1 MRNLAIVL
9 ALGLLV
15 PGAAALAQEAEGDD
29 PVVAVVDGQ
38 ELRRSDLEEAA
49 ASLPEQYRQMPLPMI
64 YDLLLDRVIDFELLA
79 REAERLDLGEEPEVQ
94 PALERARADVLRNA
108 LVQRQVLEGTSEDRL
123 RERYEELKESEDFV
137 REEVHARHI
146 LLESEEEAQAVID
159 ELREGA
165 DFAALAGERS
175 TDPSAE
181 RNAGDLG
188 YFAREQ
194 MVEEFADA
202 AFELEV
208 GEVSPEPVQS
218 QFGWH
223 VIEVLDRRS
232 VEPSFAETEPQLRQ
246 ELAREAITSLLAGL
260 REDAEIERF
269 ALDGS
274 PQEPAAGAAAE
285 EPEAEAP
292 AQD

>member
-1 MRNLAIVL
+1 MRNLAIIL

-15 PGAAALAQEAEGDD
+15 PGAAALAQEVESDD
-29 PVVAVVDGQ
+29 PVVAIVDGQ
-38 ELRRSDLEEAA
+38 ELRRSDLEDAA

-79 REAERLDLGEEPEVQ
+79 KEADRRDLGDEPEVQ

-108 LVQRQVLEGTSEDRL
+108 LVQREVLESTTEERL
-123 RERYEELKESEDFV
+123 RERYEELKESEDFL

-146 LLESEEEAQAVID
+146 LLESEEEAQAVIA
-159 ELREGA
+159 ELQAGA
-165 DFAALAGERS
+165 DFAELAGERS
-175 TDPSAE
+175 TDPSAA

-188 YFAREQ
+188 YFTREQ
-194 MVEEFADA
+194 MVDEFADA
-202 AFELEV
+202 AFALEA
-208 GEVSPEPVQS
+208 GEISPEPVQS

-232 VEPSFAETEPQLRQ
+232 VEPSYAETEPQLRQ

-274 PQEPAAGAAAE
+274 PQEPGAGPAADEAE
-285 EPEAEAP
+285 EP
-292 AQD
+292 AQE

>member
-1 MRNLAIVL
+1 MRNLAIIL

-15 PGAAALAQEAEGDD
+15 PGAAALAQEAESDD
-29 PVVAVVDGQ
+29 PVVAIVDGQ
-38 ELRRSDLEEAA
+38 ELRRSDLEDAA

-79 REAERLDLGEEPEVQ
+79 KEADRRDLGDEPEVQ

-108 LVQRQVLEGTSEDRL
+108 LVQREVLESTTEERL
-123 RERYEELKESEDFV
+123 RERYEELKESEDFL

-146 LLESEEEAQAVID
+146 LLESEEEAQAVIA
-159 ELREGA
+159 ELQAGA
-165 DFAALAGERS
+165 DFAELAGERS
-175 TDPSAE
+175 TDPSAA

-188 YFAREQ
+188 YFTREQ
-194 MVEEFADA
+194 MVDEFADA
-202 AFELEV
+202 AFALEA
-208 GEVSPEPVQS
+208 GEISPEPVQS

-232 VEPSFAETEPQLRQ
+232 VEPSYAETEPQLRQ

-274 PQEPAAGAAAE
+274 PQEPGAGPAADEAE
-285 EPEAEAP
+285 EP
-292 AQD
+292 AQE

>member
-1 MRNLAIVL
+1 MRKLVFFLA
-9 ALGLLV
+9 AGLLA
-15 PGAAALAQEAEGDD
+15 PGAAALAQEAADD
-29 PVVAVVDGQ
+29 PVVATVNGE
-38 ELRRSDLEEAA
+38 ELRRSDLEAAA

-79 REAERLDLGEEPEVQ
+79 NEAERLELGDEPEVQ

-108 LVQRQVLEGTSEDRL
+108 LVQQRVLESTSEERL
-123 RERYEELKESEDFV
+123 RERYEQLKQSDDFM

-146 LLESEEEAQAVID
+146 LLESEEEAQAVIE
-159 ELREGA
+159 ELQGGA

-175 TDPSAE
+175 TDPSAA

-188 YFAREQ
+188 FFAREQ
-194 MVEEFADA
+194 MVDEFAEA
-202 AFELEV
+202 AFALEP

-223 VIEVLDRRS
+223 VIEVMDRRT
-232 VEPSFAETEPQLRQ
+232 VEPSFEETEPQLRQ

-269 ALDGS
+269 GLDGS
-274 PQEPAAGAAAE
+274 PQEPSAGPAAD
-285 EPEAEAP
+285 EPEPEAP

>member
-1 MRNLAIVL
+1 MRKLVFFLA
-9 ALGLLV
+9 AGLLA
-15 PGAAALAQEAEGDD
+15 PGAAALAQEAADD
-29 PVVAVVDGQ
+29 PVVATVNGE
-38 ELRRSDLEEAA
+38 ELRRSDLEAAA

-79 REAERLDLGEEPEVQ
+79 NEAERLELGDEPEVQ

-108 LVQRQVLEGTSEDRL
+108 LVQQRVLESTSEERL
-123 RERYEELKESEDFV
+123 RERYEQLKQSDDFM

-146 LLESEEEAQAVID
+146 LLESEEEAQAVIE
-159 ELREGA
+159 ELQGGA

-175 TDPSAE
+175 TDPSAA

-188 YFAREQ
+188 FFAREQ
-194 MVEEFADA
+194 MVDEFAEA
-202 AFELEV
+202 AFALEP

-274 PQEPAAGAAAE
+274 PQEPAAGSPGD
-285 EPEAEAP
+285 EPEDEPP
-292 AQD
+292 AQQ